1 MRITESTIRQII
13 REEARQALRE
23 MPYAD
28 SLESRDSPE
37 PDAFSA
43 VGGEFTVN
51 RSGAKRF
58 ASSKKFKTLAKKHFS
73 NIHNNIWLAPLIGSM
88 PSVVWEDSTRVKEE
102 PLRPDG
108 MQRLQELGYA
118 LPNDIKGDDV
128 VILYT
133 SMVTDKIALATPW
146 MIFHAMFDTAPE
158 NMSLCPSYMQL
169 EDLYNE
175 MPEEKFENPAL
186 ARLLNINWLSSWFD
200 ALTMASARADE
211 ISSVFDAVV
220 EMMCQELL
228 TSGGLRLNLEAV
240 DPEYHEALLALS
252 DIVKQCAVEFRQ
264 NIGGK
269 LIIVAVN

>member
-1 MRITESTIRQII
+1 MRITESTLRRII
-13 REEARQALRE
+13 REEARQALQE

-37 PDAFSA
+37 PDMISA
-43 VGGEFTVN
+43 VGGELTVN

-73 NIHNNIWLAPLIGSM
+73 NIRNNIWLAPMIGAM
-88 PSVVWEDSTRVKEE
+88 PSLVSEDSRRMRAE

-108 MQRLQELGYA
+108 VNRLRALGYN
-118 LPNDIKGDDV
+118 LPDRIKGNDV

-133 SMVTDKIALATPW
+133 SMVSVKYALATPW
-146 MIFHAMFDTAPE
+146 MIVHAMFDTIPE
-158 NMSLCPSYMQL
+158 TMSLCPSFMQI
-169 EDLYNE
+169 ENLYDE
-175 MPEEKFENPAL
+175 LAEEEFDNPAL
-186 ARLLNINWLSSWFD
+186 ARLLHINWFGGWFD

-211 ISSVFDAVV
+211 IASVSDAYV

>member
-1 MRITESTIRQII
+1 MRITASRIRQII
-13 REEARQALRE
+13 REEAHKALQE

-37 PDAFSA
+37 PDMISLATSFYP
-43 VGGEFTVN
+43 EN
-51 RSGAKRF
+51 RSGAKKF
-58 ASSKKFKTLAKKHFS
+58 ASSKRLKHLAKKHFS
-73 NIHNNIWLAPLIGSM
+73 NIRNNIWLVPMIGAM
-88 PSVVWEDSTRVKEE
+88 PSLVSEDFRRMIAE

-108 MQRLQELGYA
+108 MDRLKALGYA
-118 LPNDIKGDDV
+118 LPNGIKGDDV

-133 SMVTDKIALATPW
+133 SMVSAKYALATPW

-158 NMSLCPSYMQL
+158 TMSLCPSFMQI

-175 MPEEKFENPAL
+175 MPEERFENPDIAH
-186 ARLLNINWLSSWFD
+186 LSNPDWFG
-200 ALTMASARADE
+200 ALTMASARANE
-211 ISSVFDAVV
+211 IASISDAYV

-228 TSGGLRLNLEAV
+228 TRRGLRLNLEAV
-240 DPEYHEALLALS
+240 DDEYHEPLLALS
-252 DIVKQCAVEFRQ
+252 GIIKQCADEFRQ

>member
-1 MRITESTIRQII
+1 MRITESTFRRII
-13 REEARQALRE
+13 REEAKKALQE

-37 PDAFSA
+37 PDMISL
-43 VGGEFTVN
+43 VGSEFTVN
-51 RSGAKRF
+51 RSGAKKF

-73 NIHNNIWLAPLIGSM
+73 NIRNNIWLAPLIGAI
-88 PSVVWEDSTRVKEE
+88 PSLVSEDSRRMIVES
-102 PLRPDG
+102 LRPDG
-108 MQRLQELGYA
+108 LNRLRALGYA
-118 LPNDIKGDDV
+118 LPDDIKGDDV

-133 SMVTDKIALATPW
+133 TMVTAKYALATPW
-146 MIFHAMFDTAPE
+146 MIVHAMFDTMPE
-158 NMSLCPSYMQL
+158 TMSLCPSFMQI
-169 EDLYNE
+169 ENLYDE
-175 MPEEKFENPAL
+175 LAEEEFENPVL
-186 ARLLNINWLSSWFD
+186 ARLNTNWFGDWFD

-211 ISSVFDAVV
+211 IASVSDAYV
-220 EMMCQELL
+220 EMICQELL

-240 DPEYHEALLALS
+240 DPEYHEALLTLS